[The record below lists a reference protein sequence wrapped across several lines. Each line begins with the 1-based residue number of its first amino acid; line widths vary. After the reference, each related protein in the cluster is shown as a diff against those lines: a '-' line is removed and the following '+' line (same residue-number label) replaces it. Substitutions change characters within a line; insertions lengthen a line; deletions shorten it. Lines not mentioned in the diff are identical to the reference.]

1 MARRAFLGAAV
12 GALAARTA
20 GAQPARQGVVRLVL
34 GFAAGGAA
42 DRVARVLTPEV
53 AKLAGR
59 GAIVENV
66 PGANGGRAIQRVAQ
80 SEPDGDTL
88 LFATSAIAHPDHA
101 AAMEALRPVVL
112 ASTTPMV
119 LVVRG
124 SLPVRDAKE
133 FGRWLVANAGATYGS
148 AGVGNA
154 TQVCAAELVERLG
167 ATATHVPYSGTTPA
181 FADLMGGHIDFL
193 VMGVSP
199 SLAQQHAVRMLAVTT
214 RQRSRLP
221 GLDALP
227 TLAETLGGDFD
238 HSLWQAVYAPAR
250 VPASTRT
257 TLEAQFR
264 EILALDAVRV
274 SLADVGS
281 EPVGGGPDAADRA
294 FRAEVARYGA
304 RSSR

>member
-1 MARRAFLGAAV
+1 
-12 GALAARTA
+12 
-20 GAQPARQGVVRLVL
+20 
-34 GFAAGGAA
+34 
-42 DRVARVLTPEV
+42 
-53 AKLAGR
+53 
-59 GAIVENV
+59 
-66 PGANGGRAIQRVAQ
+66 
-80 SEPDGDTL
+80 
-88 LFATSAIAHPDHA
+88 
-101 AAMEALRPVVL
+101 
-112 ASTTPMV
+112 
-119 LVVRG
+119 
-124 SLPVRDAKE
+124 
-133 FGRWLVANAGATYGS
+133 
-148 AGVGNA
+148 
-154 TQVCAAELVERLG
+154 VCAAELVERLG